1 MAVEREAEFLEN
13 LVAAHERDIAAPVI
27 EDDLVADHEH
37 VGFSQ
42 SRIRTARSWL
52 FALGY
57 LDRDEDRSDYDDT
70 LRRALKLFQ
79 TEAGLTVDGWIG
91 TEETWP
97 RLRELVT
104 FDDPLLQAHWITP
117 SGRARTALARAAK
130 TRLVL
135 YGFGKR
141 DDAPMQ
147 VSLDK
152 QMKRFFGVL
161 KNLGA
166 LPSELPT
173 RRADKLAFIL
183 SHDDHVAAIAQG
195 LETTAVTDLF
205 VHFGKHKKSIK
216 AYALL
221 LNLTKV
227 ELWLAQIKT
236 ISLGERYHVTLGFDD
251 KFTIPGDLRKGMNEY
266 FNNLA
271 DDETEVTVRPTVWQ
285 HFRAGYTIVHVEPG
299 DRLAALGPTAA
310 GASVDRGL
318 HLARIPVGLLAGA
331 VVYITDSQNSYF
343 RVVEDVRDRTLWLD
357 RHVGTLATR
366 TTKVRRAGI
375 LAVTSARERP
385 VGEASTPAVDAAGD
399 WGSLINEVVGVP
411 LDDAIAPHT
420 VKEYRVMSARF
431 VPAEVEASDATDAG
445 FVLKGGYTELDL
457 LEREPGPSVDPAKIS
472 SLFTP
477 SIGASWD
484 ADLYLEKRGSH
495 LPPTITVEKPKKT
508 GAGDFAVMRHGLDD
522 VITILKE
529 VDKPA
534 VLVPGNGESDVEL
547 REA

>member
-13 LVAAHERDIAAPVI
+13 LVAAHQRDIAAPVI

-135 YGFGKR
+135 YGFGQR

-147 VSLDK
+147 LSLEK

-195 LETTAVTDLF
+195 LGTTAVTDLF
-205 VHFGKHKKSIK
+205 IHFGKHKKSIN

-236 ISLGERYHVTLGFDD
+236 ISLGERYHVTLDFER
-251 KFTIPGDLRKGMNEY
+251 KFKIPGDLRKGMNEY

-271 DDETEVTVRPTVWQ
+271 DDEAKAEALFKAYKRANRRKRSHEAIRLYLSATLEFGHEENPMASGEIELLHDFYEIGHAKGKNPARATIKALKHKKLRSRLWDGLKRIFAWVKRAIAKAIRTVKDIVKVAKSIAAYVYRVTSEGFYQVYLAVRS
-285 HFRAGYTIVHVEPG
+285 F
-299 DRLAALGPTAA
+299 LG
-310 GASVDRGL
+310 
-318 HLARIPVGLLAGA
+318 
-331 VVYITDSQNSYF
+331 
-343 RVVEDVRDRTLWLD
+343 
-357 RHVGTLATR
+357 HVGTAIRRVNHDDDGHVAVIRRFGRDTDVLISTTAPAGFAAAFTERLSISAQIFRWSCRILGRLIGFGLSLVKGAIAAPALLR
-366 TTKVRRAGI
+366 TLIYAVRSAAVFRRAFFEI
-375 LAVTSARERP
+375 ARLQFRY
-385 VGEASTPAVDAAGD
+385 D
-399 WGSLINEVVGVP
+399 SLT
-411 LDDAIAPHT
+411 L
-420 VKEYRVMSARF
+420 S
-431 VPAEVEASDATDAG
+431 
-445 FVLKGGYTELDL
+445 
-457 LEREPGPSVDPAKIS
+457 LEPRES
-472 SLFTP
+472 
-477 SIGASWD
+477 
-484 ADLYLEKRGSH
+484 
-495 LPPTITVEKPKKT
+495 
-508 GAGDFAVMRHGLDD
+508 
-522 VITILKE
+522 
-529 VDKPA
+529 
-534 VLVPGNGESDVEL
+534 
-547 REA
+547 